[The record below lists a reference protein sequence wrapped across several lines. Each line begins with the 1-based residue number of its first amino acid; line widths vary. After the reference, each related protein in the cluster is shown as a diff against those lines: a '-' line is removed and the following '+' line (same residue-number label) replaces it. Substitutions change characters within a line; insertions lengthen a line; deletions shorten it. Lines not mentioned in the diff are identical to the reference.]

1 MKVKSER
8 EVTQSCPTLSA
19 PWTAAHQVPP
29 SMGFSRQE
37 CWSGVPL
44 PSPWDGIGGRYKE
57 KWRVAIKTT
66 EPHVSDEVGEQ
77 DGVEGPGNRG
87 RGCGVLVAVSWMSL
101 GSMES
106 VL

>member
-1 MKVKSER
+1 MV
-8 EVTQSCPTLSA
+8 
-19 PWTAAHQVPP
+19 
-29 SMGFSRQE
+29 
-37 CWSGVPL
+37 
-44 PSPWDGIGGRYKE
+44 
-57 KWRVAIKTT
+57 WRVAIKTT